1 MRAFHDLL
9 PALAVVLFAAGCGMD
24 GPAPSNN
31 PPAPQA
37 ANNPAPKPDAKR
49 PDATPAGR
57 PSRTIPDAKPA
68 VADATPPTAG
78 AQPSAAAPATTGDRP
93 GYIRDQA
100 HVGMGEKG
108 RGYGKTYIAVAAAS
122 LWAVK
127 ERVALDM
134 IKHNM
139 DLYKADHD
147 GKGPK
152 DHKEFMQKIIKEGDI
167 KLPVLPEGHTYEY
180 DPTTEQL
187 MVRMP
192 EDPNAP

>member
-1 MRAFHDLL
+1 
-9 PALAVVLFAAGCGMD
+9 VAAAE
-24 GPAPSNN
+24 PQSSSA
-31 PPAPQA
+31 PPA
-37 ANNPAPKPDAKR
+37 
-49 PDATPAGR
+49 
-57 PSRTIPDAKPA
+57 
-68 VADATPPTAG
+68 
-78 AQPSAAAPATTGDRP
+78 RP
-93 GYIRDQA
+93 GTVREEA

-108 RGYGKTYIAVAAAS
+108 RGYGHTYIAVAAAS

-127 ERVALDM
+127 ERLALDM

-152 DHKEFMQKIIKEGDI
+152 DHAEFMQKIIKEGDI

-192 EDPNAP
+192 EDPNGP